1 MSFLLIL
8 YVTFE
13 KEVGDCDH
21 FKHLELNHILC
32 KKNPLSSVFDTLRS
46 QNLSLYKQWFLM
58 IFHL

>member
-8 YVTFE
+8 YVTIE

-32 KKNPLSSVFDTLRS
+32 KKILFPLYLTL
-46 QNLSLYKQWFLM
+46 YGVK
-58 IFHL
+58 I